1 MADKQ
6 NKLIIAL
13 DVPTS
18 DEALRLVDQLRG
30 LAGMFKIGS
39 RLFTAAGPALVK
51 SIVAMGERIFLDLK
65 FHDIPNTVAA
75 AGVEAARLGVTMFNI
90 HAGGGTEMMRRTA
103 GAVAEVAAKENFAP
117 PDVIAVTVLTSAD
130 SSTLEEVGTSV
141 APQDLVGRLAT
152 LADASGLDGVVASPQ
167 EVGIVRSLVKNPSFL
182 VVTPGVRPQGTSPAD
197 QKRIMT
203 PAQAVAAGAS
213 YLVVGRPIL
222 EARDPV
228 SAARSILDEIEA
240 AESQGSRS
248 AGT

>member
-51 SIVAMGERIFLDLK
+51 SIVALGEKIFLDLK

-103 GAVAEVAAKENFAP
+103 GAVAEVAA
-117 PDVIAVTVLTSAD
+117 
-130 SSTLEEVGTSV
+130 GT
-141 APQDLVGRLAT
+141 A
-152 LADASGLDGVVASPQ
+152 
-167 EVGIVRSLVKNPSFL
+167 
-182 VVTPGVRPQGTSPAD
+182 
-197 QKRIMT
+197 
-203 PAQAVAAGAS
+203 AAGA
-213 YLVVGRPIL
+213 GF
-222 EARDPV
+222 
-228 SAARSILDEIEA
+228 
-240 AESQGSRS
+240 GS
-248 AGT
+248 AGTYHCFIPPCRAHGLFVGGPE